1 MSALT
6 REVMKDYARDR
17 DRAERLKNQRRESLW
32 ASVPRIK
39 EIDERLSSLGLMAAR
54 GILDGGDAVKLA
66 ERLSK
71 EYQAL
76 QSEREAL
83 AAGLDIKEG
92 GADIYS
98 CSICKDTGFFNGAQ
112 CACFKRRLTD
122 KFYKYSNLSGIL
134 AKENFDTF
142 NIELYS
148 NEVDP
153 KTGLSPRAVMNIA
166 WSNALK
172 FVKNFGNEFV
182 NLLLYGETGLGK
194 TFLCNCIAKELLDS
208 GFSVIYAT
216 SPQLFK
222 MVEKARFDK
231 KDDDEGIDEYLQMLT
246 ETDLLIIDDLGTEM
260 STVVTVA
267 ELFNIINSRLM
278 NRRPTVI
285 STNYDIPEINARYS
299 DRITSRLFGNFT
311 ILKFAGEDIRIKVR
325 YGR

>member
-17 DRAERLKNQRRESLW
+17 DMAERLLAGRREALW
-32 ASVPRIK
+32 KAVPRIK
-39 EIDERLSSLGLMAAR
+39 DIDMRLSSLGLLAAQ
-54 GILDGGDAVKLA
+54 GILYGESAVQTAEELA
-66 ERLSK
+66 RESAALREERR
-71 EYQAL
+71 AL
-76 QSEREAL
+76 IS
-83 AAGLDIKEG
+83 G
-92 GADIYS
+92 GAFDEDESAFYT
-98 CSICKDTGFFNGAQ
+98 CPVCKDTGFNNGAQ

-122 KFYKYSNLSGIL
+122 KFYKYSNLSGVL

-142 NIELYS
+142 NIEMYS

-153 KTGLSPRAVMNIA
+153 NTGVSPRGVINTA
-166 WSNALK
+166 WTNALK
-172 FVKNFGNEFV
+172 FVGGFGKDFV

-194 TFLCNCIAKELLDS
+194 TFLCNCIAKELLDR

-231 KDDDEGIDEYLQMLT
+231 KDDESDIEEYLQMLT

-267 ELFNIINSRLM
+267 ELFNIINSRLIS
-278 NRRPTVI
+278 RRSTII

-299 DRITSRLFGNFT
+299 DRITSRVFGNFT
-311 ILKFAGEDIRIKVR
+311 VLKFAGDDIRIKIR
-325 YGR
+325 YGK